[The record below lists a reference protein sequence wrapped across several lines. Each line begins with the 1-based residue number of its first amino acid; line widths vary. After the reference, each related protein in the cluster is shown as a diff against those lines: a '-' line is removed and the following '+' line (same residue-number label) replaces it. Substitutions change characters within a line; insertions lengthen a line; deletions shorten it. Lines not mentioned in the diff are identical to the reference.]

1 MLTFYQNLL
10 TDACMIIKKPKKD
23 LPVSSQD
30 GVPSLQKVNLK
41 NLTTYVI
48 RYLYS
53 NIDNLYFLKH
63 FVIENL

>member
-23 LPVSSQD
+23 LAVSSQD